1 MQIIE
6 TTEMLSNYTPSGK
19 GLILNITLGGSSDGK
34 VKAKNSRSLKED
46 AYY

>member
-1 MQIIE
+1 MQITE

-34 VKAKNSRSLKED
+34 VKAMNRSLKED